1 MKASNLTKETIL
13 DYGITDKKLPDFR
26 VGDTIEVALLVKDGE
41 KQRTQFF
48 KGDVIAAHNKGIGST
63 FTVRKIG
70 ANSIGVEKIIP
81 YHATILEGVKVIKK
95 GVVRR
100 AKLNYIR
107 ERVGKAA
114 RVKEKILTKQQ
125 LQGQIKQATAPVE
138 KPAPVVKKAAPAKP
152 ATDVEKK
159 ETKK

>member
-1 MKASNLTKETIL
+1 MKASSLTKETIL
-13 DYGITDKKLPDFR
+13 DYGIQNKNIPDFR
-26 VGDTIEVALLVKDGE
+26 VGDTIEVALLVKDGD
-41 KQRTQFF
+41 KQRTQYF
-48 KGDVIAAHNKGIGST
+48 KGDVIAAHNNGIGST

-70 ANSIGVEKIIP
+70 ANGVGVEKIIP
-81 YHATILEGVKVIKK
+81 YHASILEGIKVVKK

-114 RVKEKILTKQQ
+114 RVKEKVLTKEQ
-125 LQGQIKQATAPVE
+125 LQSHL
-138 KPAPVVKKAAPAKP
+138 KKNAAPAK
-152 ATDVEKK
+152 ASEKK